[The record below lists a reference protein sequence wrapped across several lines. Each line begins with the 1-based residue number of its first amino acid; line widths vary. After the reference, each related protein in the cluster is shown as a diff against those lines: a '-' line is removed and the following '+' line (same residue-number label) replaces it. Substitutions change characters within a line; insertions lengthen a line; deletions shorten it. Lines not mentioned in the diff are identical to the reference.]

1 MTICS
6 IQELETS
13 SLRDLLRKNC
23 PDFNLQESNSCFRDV
38 IERFEDCPEGLADFD
53 TSDWLNMCEPY
64 NHQLLDRWEENQD
77 DIIQMFEEF
86 KIAYG
91 YESTLEAL
99 RFELI
104 EDPLDLAM
112 AMTNASMT
120 YAARVL
126 LAVLEE

>member
-1 MTICS
+1 
-6 IQELETS
+6 
-13 SLRDLLRKNC
+13 
-23 PDFNLQESNSCFRDV
+23 
-38 IERFEDCPEGLADFD
+38 
-53 TSDWLNMCEPY
+53 MCEPY

-91 YESTLEAL
+91 YESTFEAL